1 MEEST
6 ASVLVMQICGKTLYA
21 VAPAQTLRC
30 ALLWRGVVPVAR
42 PSGPGQCPSLA
53 FPPRSPR
60 VAASRRVGSPWK
72 RQTRKPVVA
81 GAWVFQIDLFPW
93 RMRGTQGQV
102 TLKTVFLVSLYS
114 FLYFVPLKQNTTVDF
129 YITFTRDGWRTAYIQ
144 QAGPAT
150 DHWLWQTTWLVD
162 KSEDLLKIPETF

>member
-1 MEEST
+1 
-6 ASVLVMQICGKTLYA
+6 MQISGKTLYA

-53 FPPRSPR
+53 FSPRSPR
-60 VAASRRVGSPWK
+60 LAASSRVGSPWK
-72 RQTRKPVVA
+72 RQTRKSVVA
-81 GAWVFQIDLFPW
+81 GAWGFQIDLFPW

-114 FLYFVPLKQNTTVDF
+114 FLYFVPLKQNTTVNF
-129 YITFTRDGWRTAYIQ
+129 HITFTRDGWRLTAGEMPTTNKTVQ
-144 QAGPAT
+144 QLTT
-150 DHWLWQTTWLVD
+150 DYDKLCGWLTNLR
-162 KSEDLLKIPETF
+162 IC